1 MCVCVCVRVCV
12 CVCTCVC
19 MCTVLYQLPCYTVL
33 HSLLFCIRWPFKTSL
48 DLPHF
53 ALHCIPLTVWD
64 CSRMMFTCDVLHWI
78 PLKWLCLHVT
88 AQVTYA
94 SGDLRVSGGGLS
106 SEYGVVQFH
115 FHWGSS
121 DQQGSEHTID
131 GVPYPMEVSHRDV
144 T

>member
-1 MCVCVCVRVCV
+1 
-12 CVCTCVC
+12 
-19 MCTVLYQLPCYTVL
+19 
-33 HSLLFCIRWPFKTSL
+33 
-48 DLPHF
+48 
-53 ALHCIPLTVWD
+53 
-64 CSRMMFTCDVLHWI
+64 MMFPCDALHWI

-94 SGDLRVSGGGLS
+94 SGDLRVSGGSLS

-121 DQQGSEHTID
+121 DEKGSEHTID
-131 GVPYPMEVSHRDV
+131 GVPYPMEVSQRGV